1 MAHENKINYND
12 LFEIWAD
19 FDDEKS
25 PKEVKRL
32 IEEHGLHQMD
42 TFSFSGFCYGYY
54 KAVQKMNGLVLN
66 LQRRKKRNARR
77 NIRKNPKAN
86 SLA

>member
-1 MAHENKINYND
+1 MANKNKIDYNS

-32 IEEHGLHQMD
+32 IEEHELSPMD
-42 TFSFSGFCYGYY
+42 TASFSGFCYGYY
-54 KAVQKMNGLVLN
+54 KAVQKINCFVLN
-66 LQRRKKRNARR
+66 LQRRKKNAKESYRTNKR
-77 NIRKNPKAN
+77 AN
-86 SLA
+86 SKT